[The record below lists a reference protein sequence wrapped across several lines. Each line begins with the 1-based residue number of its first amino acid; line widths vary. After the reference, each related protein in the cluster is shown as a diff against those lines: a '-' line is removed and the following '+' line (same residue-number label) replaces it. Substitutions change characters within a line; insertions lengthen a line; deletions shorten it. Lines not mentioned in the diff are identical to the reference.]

1 MIRINV
7 LISRKLYGF
16 SINIVEYLFSENKKH
31 KRMLVRFLRVVVF
44 FIFSKEIP
52 KIYIKRRADYSTER
66 RQVVRGRMTILNRK
80 LNISF
85 FVLCL
90 LEI

>member
-1 MIRINV
+1 M
-7 LISRKLYGF
+7 
-16 SINIVEYLFSENKKH
+16 LFKA
-31 KRMLVRFLRVVVF
+31 VVF
-44 FIFSKEIP
+44 FCYFLFLAKKSQR
-52 KIYIKRRADYSTER
+52 IYIKRRVDYSAER
-66 RQVVRGRMTILNRK
+66 SLVVRGRMTILNRK